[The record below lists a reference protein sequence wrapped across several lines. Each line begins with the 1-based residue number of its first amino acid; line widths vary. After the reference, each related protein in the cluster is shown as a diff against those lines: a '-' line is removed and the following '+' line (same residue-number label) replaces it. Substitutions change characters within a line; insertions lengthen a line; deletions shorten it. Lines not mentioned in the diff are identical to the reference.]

1 MKKNLFSRGIYISV
15 LIIYLLL
22 DAVLLAQIQSA
33 QSGNWSSSTTWV
45 GGIIP
50 NGNDAVIINAN
61 HQVTLDNSAFAT
73 RNANTTVNLNGT
85 LTASVT
91 CVNNASMLVNGS
103 FKLISGGWA
112 TGNNFVYGTSSNLI
126 FDLGSGFYEVY
137 NTDVFWPIT
146 NGPKNVYQATI
157 PSSALP
163 AGLRLNNMTRTV
175 EGIMSVDAGIHLSN
189 ASLILNGTV
198 QINTNGYF
206 NDAPIYG
213 NNSTL
218 IYNTGLSY
226 NNGNEWNAGGNNTA
240 TAGLGIPHNVTIQNG
255 TQLNMF
261 AARGI
266 AGNLVIKDANSK
278 LNLGNNIGDDLF
290 LKGNLNIQIANGLN
304 ANNRAVVF
312 INNALQTIQ
321 SVSNPL
327 TLSYVSLESP
337 SGNTN
342 VQLQTDLNITAPNG
356 GNAISFLNSTDV
368 LDINSRTLTIGTT
381 GVGNTI
387 AGTGKFKGSNTSK
400 LTLLGNGSIGIMSFL
415 TGFQTLGNLTIN
427 RQAGQTAVTLGSSVV
442 ILNNLTL
449 TNGNVELK
457 HNYLTLGATTTLTGG
472 SANSFVISEK
482 SNGGGRLRKY
492 VNAKITY
499 FFPVGD
505 NPNSNAGS
513 EYTPLEITLHSGI
526 LNSSAFIEVATENAK
541 HTTNDSPVDYLLR
554 YWVLNSQNT
563 VNLRY
568 SVNAYYTNADIYGTE
583 DNSVAGQWNGT
594 QWLEHIHIGSNILK
608 LEGLTDFP
616 LINEITA
623 GNPLKG
629 REINVRGNGLN
640 ISSGDTT
647 PDNYD
652 NTFFGTTLVDGGTID
667 KTFVIENVGNLPLS
681 INGVTITGT
690 NASDFSIITNPAN
703 NILEQTSSNLII
715 RFNPSAIGLR
725 NATVSIQNND
735 TNENPYT
742 FAIRGGG
749 STAIPCSSDVI
760 IVQQDFEDIP
770 NEPLYNYT
778 TYVYTGS
785 VVVSGGYAFANGAL
799 KNKYLGQ
806 ESLQIFNTD
815 AEINF
820 NSINTSFYSN
830 VELSFNL
837 ASLGGNSGIGTNSGD
852 VITVSV
858 SANGGA
864 YSDEIIIIGNVNSN
878 WSFADGLGAA
888 SKIYSGTNTPV
899 TFQTPTGNQTT
910 NALKTIVLSQLPAI
924 NDLRIKFRLK
934 SGSESRIWSVDNVM
948 LKGTAPAKVW
958 NGTAWSGLNT
968 FAPNAYEKVLLA
980 ENYNTNLHGSFV
992 TCECEVATGKSLL
1005 ITANQYV
1012 EIHNRLINYGT
1023 VTVENDG
1030 NLIQRNDTS
1039 VNVGNIK
1046 VKRNANLKRLDYNYW
1061 GSSVAGQNLKAFSPG
1076 TLSSRF
1082 YTYNEADD
1090 FFYVISPT
1098 ANNFIP
1104 GKGYAIRAP
1113 NDFSTTNTV
1122 FNGEFFGAPNN
1133 GVIAVNVAKSTNG
1146 YNLVANPYASNINFA
1161 NFFTVNSSVI
1171 NNIAYFWTNVN
1182 PNPEMQGANYP
1193 NGGFLNNYAIYNG
1206 SGGVPATG
1214 PAQNGTVIP
1223 NQYIKVG
1230 QGFIIQA
1237 KNNGTVT
1244 FNNSMRTN
1252 NTTARFFNKMAKNAN
1267 EETNNRF
1274 WLQLTTPLNVANKI
1288 LIAYKKEATN
1298 DFEIDYDAPHL
1309 IIGADSF
1316 YSILGEH
1323 KLAIQGR
1330 KYPLM
1335 MNEVIPIGASF
1346 YAPGNY
1352 TISLAE
1358 KEGVFANGQAIFI
1371 KDKISN
1377 TLVNLQTEDYTF
1389 AVQTAGE
1396 NTDRF
1401 ELVFIDKAQNNS
1413 GNNDAALQEIRVIDQ
1428 ADHYLVISKNE
1439 KILELYLSNALGNF
1453 IKKYTP
1459 KNKSILIP
1467 KSELPLPGVYF
1478 IKGKTETRWFEEKII
1493 K

>member
-15 LIIYLLL
+15 ILVYLLL
-22 DAVLLAQIQSA
+22 DAVLNAQIQSA
-33 QSGNWSSSTTWV
+33 QSGNWSSSSTWI
-45 GGIIP
+45 GGVIP
-50 NGNDAVIINAN
+50 NGNDAVIINTN
-61 HQVTLDNSAFAT
+61 HQVTLDNTAFAT
-73 RNANTTVNLNGT
+73 RNANTTINLNGT
-85 LTASVT
+85 LAASVT

-112 TGNNFVYGTSSNLI
+112 TGNNFVYGMSSNLI
-126 FDLGSGFYEVY
+126 FDLGSGFYEVN
-137 NTDVFWPIT
+137 NTDVFWPVT
-146 NGPKNVYQATI
+146 NGPRNVYQATI
-157 PSSALP
+157 PPTALP
-163 AGLRLNNMTRTV
+163 AGLRLNNMNRTV
-175 EGIMSVDAGIHLSN
+175 EGLMSVDAGIHLSN

-240 TAGLGIPHNVTIQNG
+240 TAGLGIPQNVTIQNG
-255 TQLNMF
+255 TQLNIF
-261 AARGI
+261 AARGL
-266 AGNLVIKDANSK
+266 AGNLLIKDANSK

-290 LKGNLNIQIANGLN
+290 LKGNLNIQISNGLN

-312 INNALQTIQ
+312 VNNGLQSIQ
-321 SVSNPL
+321 SSQKPL
-327 TLSYVSLESP
+327 VLPYIRLASLSGSTTLQMLC
-337 SGNTN
+337 
-342 VQLQTDLNITAPNG
+342 DLHISAPNA
-356 GNAISFLNSTDV
+356 GNAIVFQNASDV
-368 LDINSRTLTIGTT
+368 IEINGRTLTIGTSGIENT
-381 GVGNTI
+381 LMGVGKI
-387 AGTGKFKGSNTSK
+387 KGSTASN
-400 LTLLGNGSIGIMSFL
+400 LTLLGKGSIGIIY
-415 TGFQTLGNLTIN
+415 FQINYQHLGNFTIN
-427 RQAGQTAVTLGSSVV
+427 REAGKIAATLGTPVTV
-442 ILNNLTL
+442 NNTLNL
-449 TNGNVELK
+449 TNGTLELK
-457 HNYLTLGATTTLTGG
+457 HNNINIANAATIVGG

-492 VNAKITY
+492 VNAKTTY

-505 NPNSNAGS
+505 NPNSNVGS

-526 LNSSAFIEVATENAK
+526 LNTGAFIEVATENAK
-541 HTTNDSPVDYLLR
+541 HTTNDSPIDYLLR

-583 DNSVAGQWNGT
+583 TNSVAGQWNGV
-594 QWLEHIHIGSNILK
+594 QWLEHIHISSNILK

-640 ISSGDTT
+640 ISSGDIT
-647 PDNYD
+647 PDAYD
-652 NTFFGTTLVDGGTID
+652 NTFFGTTVVDGGTID

-681 INGVTITGT
+681 INGVTITGA
-690 NASDFSIITNPAN
+690 NASDFTIVTNPAN

-715 RFNPSAIGLR
+715 RFNPSANGLR
-725 NATVSIQNND
+725 NATVNIQNND
-735 TNENPYT
+735 TNESPYT

-749 STAIPCSSDVI
+749 STSVPCSSDVI

-770 NEPLYNYT
+770 NEPLYDYT
-778 TYVYTGS
+778 TNVYTGS
-785 VVVSGGYAFANGAL
+785 VVVSGGYAFANGTL

-806 ESLQIFNTD
+806 ESLQVFNTD

-837 ASLGGNSGIGTNSGD
+837 ASLGGNSGMGTNNAD

-858 SANGGA
+858 SANGGS

-878 WSFADGLGAA
+878 WSFADGLGSV
-888 SKIYSGTNTPV
+888 SKIYSGTNAPL
-899 TFQTPTGNQTT
+899 TFQTPTGSQTA
-910 NALKTIVLSQLPAI
+910 NALKTIVLSQLPAV
-924 NDLRIKFRLK
+924 NDLKIKFRLK

-958 NGTAWSGLNT
+958 NGSAWAGLGT
-968 FAPNAYEKVLLA
+968 SAPDAYEKVLLA
-980 ENYNTNLHGSFV
+980 ESYNTDLHGNFV
-992 TCECEVATGKSLL
+992 TCECEIASGKSL
-1005 ITANQYV
+1005 IVTANHYV

-1076 TLSSRF
+1076 TLSTRF

-1098 ANNFIP
+1098 ANDFIP

-1113 NDFSTTNTV
+1113 NDYTITNAV
-1122 FNGEFFGAPNN
+1122 FNGEFFGVPNN
-1133 GVIAVNVAKSTNG
+1133 GVISVNVAKTSNG

-1161 NFFTVNSSVI
+1161 NFFSANSSVI

-1182 PNPEMQGANYP
+1182 PNPEMQGSNYP
-1193 NGGFLNNYAIYNG
+1193 SGGFLNNYAIYNG

-1214 PAQNGTVIP
+1214 PAQNGSVTP

-1237 KNNGTVT
+1237 KNNGTVV

-1252 NTTARFFNKMAKNAN
+1252 NTTAKFFNKMAKNAK
-1267 EETNNRF
+1267 EETNDRF
-1274 WLQLTTPLNVANKI
+1274 WLQLTTPLQVANKI

-1330 KYPLM
+1330 KYPLT
-1335 MNEVIPIGASF
+1335 MNEVIPLGASF

-1358 KEGVFANGQAIFI
+1358 KEGIFANGQAIFI
-1371 KDKISN
+1371 KDKTNNS
-1377 TLVNLQTEDYTF
+1377 LVNLQTEDYTF

-1396 NTDRF
+1396 IEDRF
-1401 ELVFIDKAQNNS
+1401 ELVFMDKAQNL
-1413 GNNDAALQEIRVIDQ
+1413 GNNITALQEIRVIDQ

-1453 IKKYTP
+1453 NKKYTP

>member
-85 LTASVT
+85 LAASVT

-157 PSSALP
+157 PPTALP

-189 ASLILNGTV
+189 ASLILNGTI

-261 AARGI
+261 AARGL

-327 TLSYVSLESP
+327 TLPYVSLASP

-427 RQAGQTAVTLGSSVV
+427 RQAGQTAVTLGSSLV

-690 NASDFSIITNPAN
+690 NASDFSIVTNPAN

-1358 KEGVFANGQAIFI
+1358 KEGIFANGQDIFI

-1453 IKKYTP
+1453 NKKYTP

>member
-15 LIIYLLL
+15 ILVYLLL
-22 DAVLLAQIQSA
+22 DGVVNAQIQSA
-33 QSGNWSSSTTWV
+33 QSGNWSSSSTWV
-45 GGIIP
+45 GGVVP
-50 NGNDAVIINAN
+50 NANDAVIINAN
-61 HQVTLDNSAFAT
+61 HQVTLENTAFAT

-85 LTASVT
+85 LVASVT

-103 FKLISGGWA
+103 FKLIPGGWA

-126 FDLGSGFYEVY
+126 FDLGAGFYEVN
-137 NTDVFWPIT
+137 NTDVFWPVT

-157 PSSALP
+157 PPTALP

-175 EGIMSVDAGIHLSN
+175 EGLMSVDAGIHLSN

-226 NNGNEWNAGGNNTA
+226 NNGNEWNAGGNNTT
-240 TAGLGIPHNVTIQNG
+240 TAGLGIPQNVTIQNG

-261 AARGI
+261 AARGL

-327 TLSYVSLESP
+327 TLPYVSLASP

-381 GVGNTI
+381 GVNNTI

-583 DNSVAGQWNGT
+583 TNSVAGQWNGV

-681 INGVTITGT
+681 INSVTITGA
-690 NASDFSIITNPAN
+690 NASDFSIVTNPAK

-725 NATVSIQNND
+725 NAILNIQNND

-742 FAIRGGG
+742 FAIQGGG

-770 NEPLYNYT
+770 NEPLYDYT
-778 TYVYTGS
+778 TNVFAGS

-837 ASLGGNSGIGTNSGD
+837 ASLGGNAGIGTNSGD

-858 SANGGA
+858 STNGGA

-878 WSFADGLGAA
+878 WSFVDGLGAA
-888 SKIYSGTNTPV
+888 SKIYSGTNTPI

-910 NALKTIVLSQLPAI
+910 NALKTIVLSQLPAV
-924 NDLRIKFRLK
+924 NDLKIRFRLK

-948 LKGTAPAKVW
+948 LKGTTPAKVW
-958 NGTAWSGLNT
+958 NGSAWSGLGT
-968 FAPNAYEKVLLA
+968 SAPDAYEKVLLA
-980 ENYNTNLHGSFV
+980 ESYNTDLHGNFV
-992 TCECEVATGKSLL
+992 TCECEITSGKSLL
-1005 ITANQYV
+1005 VTANHYV

-1030 NLIQRNDTS
+1030 NLIQRNDAS
-1039 VNVGNIK
+1039 VNVGSIK

-1076 TLSSRF
+1076 TLSTRF

-1098 ANNFIP
+1098 SNDFIP

-1113 NDFSTTNTV
+1113 NDYTITNAV
-1122 FNGEFFGAPNN
+1122 FNGEFFGVPNN
-1133 GVIAVNVAKSTNG
+1133 GVIAVNVAKTSNG

-1161 NFFTVNSSVI
+1161 NFFSANSSVI
-1171 NNIAYFWTNVN
+1171 NNIAYYWTNVN

-1193 NGGFLNNYAIYNG
+1193 NGGFLNNYAIYNA

-1214 PAQNGTVIP
+1214 PAQNGSVTP

-1237 KNNGTVT
+1237 KNNGTVV

-1252 NTTARFFNKMAKNAN
+1252 NTTAKFFNKMAKNAK
-1267 EETNNRF
+1267 EDTNDRF
-1274 WLQLTTPLNVANKI
+1274 WLQLTTPLQVANKI

-1330 KYPLM
+1330 KYPLT
-1335 MNEVIPIGASF
+1335 MNEVIPLGASF

-1358 KEGVFANGQAIFI
+1358 KEGIFANGQAIFI
-1371 KDKISN
+1371 KDKTNNS
-1377 TLVNLQTEDYTF
+1377 LVNLQTEDYTF

-1396 NTDRF
+1396 IEDRF
-1401 ELVFIDKAQNNS
+1401 ELVFMDKVQNL
-1413 GNNDAALQEIRVIDQ
+1413 GNNNTALQEIRVIDQ
-1428 ADHYLVISKNE
+1428 ASHYLVISKNE

-1453 IKKYTP
+1453 NKKYTP

-1478 IKGKTETRWFEEKII
+1478 IKGKTETIWFEEKII

>member
-15 LIIYLLL
+15 ILVYLLL
-22 DAVLLAQIQSA
+22 DAVLNAQIQSA
-33 QSGNWSSSTTWV
+33 QSGNWSSSSTWI
-45 GGIIP
+45 GGVIP
-50 NGNDAVIINAN
+50 NENDAVIINAN
-61 HQVTLDNSAFAT
+61 HQVILDNTAFAT
-73 RNANTTVNLNGT
+73 RNADTTINLNGT
-85 LTASVT
+85 LVASVT

-126 FDLGSGFYEVY
+126 FDLGSGFYEVN
-137 NTDVFWPIT
+137 NTDVFWPVT
-146 NGPKNVYQATI
+146 NGPRNVYQATI
-157 PSSALP
+157 PPIALP

-175 EGIMSVDAGIHLSN
+175 EGLMSVDAGIHLSN

-226 NNGNEWNAGGNNTA
+226 NNGNEWNAGGNSTIV
-240 TAGLGIPHNVTIQNG
+240 AGLGIPQNVTIQNG

-261 AARGI
+261 AARGL
-266 AGNLVIKDANSK
+266 AGNLLIKDANSK

-290 LKGNLNIQIANGLN
+290 LKGNLNIQISNGLN

-312 INNALQTIQ
+312 VNNGLQTIQ
-321 SVSNPL
+321 SSQKPL
-327 TLSYVSLESP
+327 VLPYIRLASLSGSTTLQMLC
-337 SGNTN
+337 
-342 VQLQTDLNITAPNG
+342 DLHISAPNA
-356 GNAISFLNSTDV
+356 GNAIVFQNASDV
-368 LDINSRTLTIGTT
+368 IEINGRTLTIGTSGIENT
-381 GVGNTI
+381 LMGVGKI
-387 AGTGKFKGSNTSK
+387 KGSTASN
-400 LTLLGNGSIGIMSFL
+400 LTLLGKGSIGIIY
-415 TGFQTLGNLTIN
+415 FQINYQHLGNFTIN
-427 RQAGQTAVTLGSSVV
+427 REAGKIAATLGTPVTV
-442 ILNNLTL
+442 NNTLNL
-449 TNGNVELK
+449 TNGTLELK
-457 HNYLTLGATTTLTGG
+457 HNNINIANAATIVGG

-482 SNGGGRLRKY
+482 SNGAGRLRKY

-505 NPNSNAGS
+505 NPNSNVGS

-526 LNSSAFIEVATENAK
+526 LNTGAFIEVATENAK
-541 HTTNDSPVDYLLR
+541 HTTNDSPIDYLLR

-583 DNSVAGQWNGT
+583 TNSVAGQWNGV

-640 ISSGDTT
+640 ISSGDIT

-652 NTFFGTTLVDGGTID
+652 NTFFGTTVVDGGTID

-681 INGVTITGT
+681 INGVTITGA
-690 NASDFSIITNPAN
+690 NASDFTIVTNPAN

-715 RFNPSAIGLR
+715 RFNPSANGLR
-725 NATVSIQNND
+725 NATVNIQNND
-735 TNENPYT
+735 TNESPYT

-749 STAIPCSSDVI
+749 STSVPCSSDVI

-778 TYVYTGS
+778 TNVYTGS
-785 VVVSGGYAFANGAL
+785 VVVSGGYAFANGTL

-864 YSDEIIIIGNVNSN
+864 YSDEIIIIGNLNSN
-878 WSFADGLGAA
+878 WSFVDGLGSA

-899 TFQTPTGNQTT
+899 TFQTPTGSQTT
-910 NALKTIVLSQLPAI
+910 NALKTIVLSQLPAV
-924 NDLRIKFRLK
+924 NDLKIKFRLK
-934 SGSESRIWSVDNVM
+934 SGSESRIWSVDNIL

-958 NGTAWSGLNT
+958 NGSAWSGLGT
-968 FAPNAYEKVLLA
+968 SAPDAYEKVLLA
-980 ENYNTNLHGSFV
+980 ESYNTDLHGNFV
-992 TCECEVATGKSLL
+992 TCECEITSGKSLL
-1005 ITANQYV
+1005 VTANHYV

-1076 TLSSRF
+1076 TLSTRF

-1098 ANNFIP
+1098 SNDFIP

-1113 NDFSTTNTV
+1113 NDYAITNTV
-1122 FNGEFFGAPNN
+1122 FNGEFFGVPNN
-1133 GVIAVNVAKSTNG
+1133 GVISVNVTKSANG
-1146 YNLVANPYASNINFA
+1146 YNLVSNPYASNINFA
-1161 NFFTVNSSVI
+1161 NFYAANSSII
-1171 NNIAYFWTNVN
+1171 NNIAYYWTNVN

-1193 NGGFLNNYAIYNG
+1193 NGGFLNNYAIYNA

-1214 PAQNGTVIP
+1214 PAQNGSVTP

-1237 KNNGTVT
+1237 KNNGTVV

-1252 NTTARFFNKMAKNAN
+1252 NTTAKFFNKMAKNAK
-1267 EETNNRF
+1267 EDTNDRF
-1274 WLQLTTPLNVANKI
+1274 WLQLTTPLQVANKI

-1330 KYPLM
+1330 KYPLTV
-1335 MNEVIPIGASF
+1335 NEVIPLGASF

-1358 KEGVFANGQAIFI
+1358 KEGIFANGQAILI
-1371 KDKISN
+1371 KDKTNNS
-1377 TLVNLQTEDYTF
+1377 LVNLQTEDYTF

-1396 NTDRF
+1396 IEDRF
-1401 ELVFIDKAQNNS
+1401 ELLFMDKAQNS
-1413 GNNDAALQEIRVIDQ
+1413 GNTDTALQEVRVIDQ

-1453 IKKYTP
+1453 NKKYTP

-1478 IKGKTETRWFEEKII
+1478 IKGKTETLWFEEKII

>member
-1 MKKNLFSRGIYISV
+1 MKKKLFSRGIYISV
-15 LIIYLLL
+15 ILVYLLL
-22 DAVLLAQIQSA
+22 DAVLNAQIQSA
-33 QSGNWSSSTTWV
+33 QSGNWSSSSTWI
-45 GGIIP
+45 GGVIP
-50 NGNDAVIINAN
+50 NGNDAVIINTN
-61 HQVTLDNSAFAT
+61 HQVTLDNTAFAT
-73 RNANTTVNLNGT
+73 RNADTTINLNGT
-85 LTASVT
+85 LVASVT

-126 FDLGSGFYEVY
+126 FDLGSGFYEVN
-137 NTDVFWPIT
+137 NTDVFWPVT
-146 NGPKNVYQATI
+146 NGPRNVYQATI
-157 PSSALP
+157 PPFALP

-175 EGIMSVDAGIHLSN
+175 EGLMSVDAGIHLSN

-240 TAGLGIPHNVTIQNG
+240 TAGLGIPQNVTIQNG

-261 AARGI
+261 AARGL
-266 AGNLVIKDANSK
+266 AGNLLIKDANSK

-290 LKGNLNIQIANGLN
+290 LKGNLNIQISNGLN

-312 INNALQTIQ
+312 VNNGLQTIQ
-321 SVSNPL
+321 SSQKPL
-327 TLSYVSLESP
+327 VLPYIRLASLSGSTTLQMLC
-337 SGNTN
+337 
-342 VQLQTDLNITAPNG
+342 DLHISAPNA
-356 GNAISFLNSTDV
+356 GNAIVFQNASDV
-368 LDINSRTLTIGTT
+368 IEINGRTLTIGTSGIENT
-381 GVGNTI
+381 LMGVGKI
-387 AGTGKFKGSNTSK
+387 KGSTASN
-400 LTLLGNGSIGIMSFL
+400 LTLLGKGSIGIIY
-415 TGFQTLGNLTIN
+415 FQINYQHLGNFTIN
-427 RQAGQTAVTLGSSVV
+427 REAGKIAATLGTPVTV
-442 ILNNLTL
+442 NNTLNL
-449 TNGNVELK
+449 TNGTLELK
-457 HNYLTLGATTTLTGG
+457 HNNINIANAATIVGG

-482 SNGGGRLRKY
+482 SNGAGRLRKY

-568 SVNAYYTNADIYGTE
+568 SVNAYYTNADIFGTE
-583 DNSVAGQWNGT
+583 VNSVAGQWNGT

-640 ISSGDTT
+640 ISSGDIT

-652 NTFFGTTLVDGGTID
+652 NTFFGTTVVDGGTID

-681 INGVTITGT
+681 INGVTITGA
-690 NASDFSIITNPAN
+690 NASDFTIVTNPAN

-725 NATVSIQNND
+725 NATVNIQNND

-742 FAIRGGG
+742 FAIQGGG

-770 NEPLYNYT
+770 NEPLFDYT
-778 TYVYTGS
+778 TNVFAGS
-785 VVVSGGYAFANGAL
+785 VVVSGGFAFANEAL

-837 ASLGGNSGIGTNSGD
+837 ASLGGNFGVGTNSGD
-852 VITVSV
+852 VIIVSV

-864 YSDEIIIIGNVNSN
+864 YSDEIIIRGNVNSN

-888 SKIYSGTNTPV
+888 SKIYSGTNAPV
-899 TFQTPTGNQTT
+899 TFQTPTGSQTT
-910 NALKTIVLSQLPAI
+910 NALKTIVLSQLPAV
-924 NDLRIKFRLK
+924 NDLKLKFRLI
-934 SGSESRIWSVDNVM
+934 SGSESRIWSVDNIL

-958 NGTAWSGLNT
+958 NGSAWSGLGT
-968 FAPNAYEKVLLA
+968 SAPDAYEKVLLA
-980 ENYNTNLHGSFV
+980 ESYNTDLHGNFV
-992 TCECEVATGKSLL
+992 TCECEITSGKSLL
-1005 ITANQYV
+1005 VTANHYV

-1030 NLIQRNDTS
+1030 NLIQRNDAS

-1076 TLSSRF
+1076 TLSTRF

-1098 ANNFIP
+1098 SNDFIP

-1113 NDFSTTNTV
+1113 NDYALTNTV
-1122 FNGEFFGAPNN
+1122 FNGEFFGVPNN
-1133 GVIAVNVAKSTNG
+1133 GVIAVNVTKSANG
-1146 YNLVANPYASNINFA
+1146 YNLVSNPYASNINFA
-1161 NFFTVNSSVI
+1161 NFYAANSSII
-1171 NNIAYFWTNVN
+1171 NNIAYYWTNVN

-1193 NGGFLNNYAIYNG
+1193 NGGFLNNYAIYNA

-1214 PAQNGTVIP
+1214 PAQNGSVTP

-1237 KNNGTVT
+1237 KNNGTVV

-1252 NTTARFFNKMAKNAN
+1252 NTTAKFFNKMAKNAK
-1267 EETNNRF
+1267 EETNDRF
-1274 WLQLTTPLNVANKI
+1274 WLQLTTPLQVANKI

-1330 KYPLM
+1330 KYPLT
-1335 MNEVIPIGASF
+1335 MNEVIPLGASF

-1358 KEGVFANGQAIFI
+1358 KEGIFAKGQAIFI
-1371 KDKISN
+1371 KDKANNSF
-1377 TLVNLQTEDYTF
+1377 VNLQTEDYTF
-1389 AVQTAGE
+1389 TVQTSGE
-1396 NTDRF
+1396 IEDRF
-1401 ELVFIDKAQNNS
+1401 ELVFMDKAQNS
-1413 GNNDAALQEIRVIDQ
+1413 GSTDTALQEVRVIDQ

-1453 IKKYTP
+1453 NKKYTP

-1478 IKGKTETRWFEEKII
+1478 IKGKTETLWFEEKII

>member
-1 MKKNLFSRGIYISV
+1 MKKKLFSRGIYISV
-15 LIIYLLL
+15 ILVYLLL
-22 DAVLLAQIQSA
+22 DAVLNAQIQSA
-33 QSGNWSSSTTWV
+33 QSGNWSSSSTWI
-45 GGIIP
+45 GGVIP
-50 NGNDAVIINAN
+50 NGNDAVIINTN
-61 HQVTLDNSAFAT
+61 HQVTLDNTAFAT
-73 RNANTTVNLNGT
+73 RNADTTINLNGT
-85 LTASVT
+85 LVASVT

-126 FDLGSGFYEVY
+126 FDLGSGFYEVN
-137 NTDVFWPIT
+137 NTDVFWPVT
-146 NGPKNVYQATI
+146 NGPRNVYQATI
-157 PSSALP
+157 PPIALP

-175 EGIMSVDAGIHLSN
+175 EGLMSVDAGIHLSN

-226 NNGNEWNAGGNNTA
+226 NNGNEWNAGGNSTIV
-240 TAGLGIPHNVTIQNG
+240 AGLGIPQNVTIQNG

-261 AARGI
+261 AARGL
-266 AGNLVIKDANSK
+266 AGNLLIKDANSK

-290 LKGNLNIQIANGLN
+290 LKGNLNIQISNGLN

-312 INNALQTIQ
+312 VNNGLQTIQ
-321 SVSNPL
+321 SSQKPL
-327 TLSYVSLESP
+327 VLPYIRLASLSGSTTLQMLC
-337 SGNTN
+337 
-342 VQLQTDLNITAPNG
+342 DLHISAPNA
-356 GNAISFLNSTDV
+356 GNAIVFQNASDV
-368 LDINSRTLTIGTT
+368 IEINGRTLTIGTSGIENT
-381 GVGNTI
+381 LMGVGKI
-387 AGTGKFKGSNTSK
+387 KGSTASN
-400 LTLLGNGSIGIMSFL
+400 LTLLGKGSIGIIY
-415 TGFQTLGNLTIN
+415 FQINYQHLGNFTIN
-427 RQAGQTAVTLGSSVV
+427 REAGKIAATLGTPVTV
-442 ILNNLTL
+442 NNTLNL
-449 TNGNVELK
+449 TNGTLELK
-457 HNYLTLGATTTLTGG
+457 HNNINIANAATIVGG

-482 SNGGGRLRKY
+482 SNGAGRLRKY

-505 NPNSNAGS
+505 NPNSNVGS

-526 LNSSAFIEVATENAK
+526 LNTGAFIEVATENAK
-541 HTTNDSPVDYLLR
+541 HTTNDSPIDYLLR

-583 DNSVAGQWNGT
+583 TNSVAGQWNGV

-640 ISSGDTT
+640 ISSGDIT

-652 NTFFGTTLVDGGTID
+652 NTFFGTTVVDGGTID

-681 INGVTITGT
+681 INGVTITGA
-690 NASDFSIITNPAN
+690 NASDFTIVTNPAN
-703 NILEQTSSNLII
+703 NILEQTFSNLII
-715 RFNPSAIGLR
+715 RFNPSANGLR
-725 NATVSIQNND
+725 NATVNIQNND
-735 TNENPYT
+735 TNESPYT

-749 STAIPCSSDVI
+749 STSVPCSSDVI

-770 NEPLYNYT
+770 NEPLYDYT
-778 TYVYTGS
+778 TNVYTGS
-785 VVVSGGYAFANGAL
+785 VVVSGGYAFANGTL

-864 YSDEIIIIGNVNSN
+864 YSDEIIIIGNLNSN
-878 WSFADGLGAA
+878 WSFVDGLGSA

-899 TFQTPTGNQTT
+899 TFQTPTGSQTT
-910 NALKTIVLSQLPAI
+910 NALKTIVLSQLPAV
-924 NDLRIKFRLK
+924 NDLKIKFRLK
-934 SGSESRIWSVDNVM
+934 SGSESRIWSVDNIL

-958 NGTAWSGLNT
+958 NGSAWSGLGT
-968 FAPNAYEKVLLA
+968 SAPDAYEKVLLA
-980 ENYNTNLHGSFV
+980 ESYNTDLHGNFV
-992 TCECEVATGKSLL
+992 TCECEITSGKSLL
-1005 ITANQYV
+1005 VTANHYV

-1076 TLSSRF
+1076 TLSTRF

-1098 ANNFIP
+1098 SNDFIP

-1113 NDFSTTNTV
+1113 NDYAITNTV
-1122 FNGEFFGAPNN
+1122 FNGEFFGVPNN
-1133 GVIAVNVAKSTNG
+1133 GVISVNVTKSANG
-1146 YNLVANPYASNINFA
+1146 YNLVSNPYASNINFA
-1161 NFFTVNSSVI
+1161 NFYAANSSII
-1171 NNIAYFWTNVN
+1171 NNIAYYWTNVN

-1193 NGGFLNNYAIYNG
+1193 NGGFLNNYAIYNA

-1214 PAQNGTVIP
+1214 PAQNGSVTP

-1237 KNNGTVT
+1237 KNNGTVV

-1252 NTTARFFNKMAKNAN
+1252 NTTAKFFNKMAKNAK
-1267 EETNNRF
+1267 EETNDRF
-1274 WLQLTTPLNVANKI
+1274 WLQLTTPLQVANKI

-1330 KYPLM
+1330 KYPLT
-1335 MNEVIPIGASF
+1335 MNEVIPLGASF

-1358 KEGVFANGQAIFI
+1358 KEGIFANGQAILI
-1371 KDKISN
+1371 KDKTNNS
-1377 TLVNLQTEDYTF
+1377 LVNLQTEDYTF

-1396 NTDRF
+1396 IEDRF
-1401 ELVFIDKAQNNS
+1401 ELVFMDKAQNSANT
-1413 GNNDAALQEIRVIDQ
+1413 DTALQEVRVIDQ

-1453 IKKYTP
+1453 NKKYTP

-1478 IKGKTETRWFEEKII
+1478 IKGKTETLWFEEKII

>member
-15 LIIYLLL
+15 ILVYLLL
-22 DAVLLAQIQSA
+22 DAVLNAQIQSA
-33 QSGNWSSSTTWV
+33 QSGNWSSSSTWI
-45 GGIIP
+45 GGVIP
-50 NGNDAVIINAN
+50 NGNDAVIINTN
-61 HQVTLDNSAFAT
+61 HQVTLDNTAFAT
-73 RNANTTVNLNGT
+73 RNADTTINLNGT
-85 LTASVT
+85 LVASVT

-126 FDLGSGFYEVY
+126 FDLGSGFYEVN
-137 NTDVFWPIT
+137 NTDVFWPVT
-146 NGPKNVYQATI
+146 NGPRNVYQATI
-157 PSSALP
+157 PPIALP

-175 EGIMSVDAGIHLSN
+175 EGLMSVDAGIHLSN

-226 NNGNEWNAGGNNTA
+226 NNGNEWNAGGNSTIV
-240 TAGLGIPHNVTIQNG
+240 AGLGIPQNVTIQNG

-261 AARGI
+261 AARGL
-266 AGNLVIKDANSK
+266 AGNLLIKDANSK

-290 LKGNLNIQIANGLN
+290 LKGNLNIQISNGLN

-312 INNALQTIQ
+312 VNNGLQTIQ
-321 SVSNPL
+321 SSQKPL
-327 TLSYVSLESP
+327 VLPYIRLASLSGSTTLQMLC
-337 SGNTN
+337 
-342 VQLQTDLNITAPNG
+342 DLHISAPNA
-356 GNAISFLNSTDV
+356 GNAIVFQNASDV
-368 LDINSRTLTIGTT
+368 IEINGRTLTIGTSGIENT
-381 GVGNTI
+381 LMGVGKI
-387 AGTGKFKGSNTSK
+387 KGSTASN
-400 LTLLGNGSIGIMSFL
+400 LTLLGKGSIGIIY
-415 TGFQTLGNLTIN
+415 FQINYQHLGNFTIN
-427 RQAGQTAVTLGSSVV
+427 REAGKIAATLGTPVTV
-442 ILNNLTL
+442 NNTLNL
-449 TNGNVELK
+449 TNGTLELK
-457 HNYLTLGATTTLTGG
+457 HNNINIANAATIVGG

-482 SNGGGRLRKY
+482 SNGAGRLRKY

-505 NPNSNAGS
+505 NPNSNVGS

-526 LNSSAFIEVATENAK
+526 LNTGAFIEVATENAK
-541 HTTNDSPVDYLLR
+541 HTTNDSPIDYLLR

-583 DNSVAGQWNGT
+583 TNSVAGQWNGV

-640 ISSGDTT
+640 ISSGDIT

-652 NTFFGTTLVDGGTID
+652 NTFFGTTVVDGGTID

-681 INGVTITGT
+681 INGVTITGA
-690 NASDFSIITNPAN
+690 NASDFTIVTNPAN
-703 NILEQTSSNLII
+703 NILEQTFSNLII
-715 RFNPSAIGLR
+715 RFNPSANGLR
-725 NATVSIQNND
+725 NATVNIQNND
-735 TNENPYT
+735 TNESPYT

-749 STAIPCSSDVI
+749 STSVPCSSDVI

-770 NEPLYNYT
+770 NEPLYDYT
-778 TYVYTGS
+778 TNVYTGS
-785 VVVSGGYAFANGAL
+785 VVVSGGYAFANGTL

-864 YSDEIIIIGNVNSN
+864 YSDEIIIIGNLNSN
-878 WSFADGLGAA
+878 WSFVDGLGSA

-899 TFQTPTGNQTT
+899 TFQTPTGSQTT
-910 NALKTIVLSQLPAI
+910 NALKTIVLSQLPAV
-924 NDLRIKFRLK
+924 NDLKIKFRLK

-948 LKGTAPAKVW
+948 LKGTAPAKIW
-958 NGTAWSGLNT
+958 NGSAWSGLNT
-968 FAPNAYEKVLLA
+968 SAPDAYEKVLLA
-980 ENYNTNLHGSFV
+980 ESYNTDLHGNFV
-992 TCECEVATGKSLL
+992 TCECEITTGKSLL
-1005 ITANQYV
+1005 VTANHYV

-1113 NDFSTTNTV
+1113 NDFATTNTV

-1133 GVIAVNVAKSTNG
+1133 GVISVNVTKSANG
-1146 YNLVANPYASNINFA
+1146 YNLVSNPYASNINFA
-1161 NFFTVNSSVI
+1161 NFYAANSSII
-1171 NNIAYFWTNVN
+1171 NNIAYYWTNVN

-1193 NGGFLNNYAIYNG
+1193 NGGFLNNYAIYNA

-1214 PAQNGTVIP
+1214 PAQNGTVTP

-1237 KNNGTVT
+1237 KNNGTVV

-1252 NTTARFFNKMAKNAN
+1252 NTTAKFFNKMSKNAK
-1267 EETNNRF
+1267 EETNDRF
-1274 WLQLTTPLNVANKI
+1274 WLQLTTPLQVANKI

-1330 KYPLM
+1330 KYPLTM
-1335 MNEVIPIGASF
+1335 SEVIPLGASF

-1358 KEGVFANGQAIFI
+1358 KEGIFANGQAIFI
-1371 KDKISN
+1371 KDKTNNS
-1377 TLVNLQTEDYTF
+1377 LVNLQTEEYTF

-1396 NTDRF
+1396 IEDRF
-1401 ELVFIDKAQNNS
+1401 ELVFMDKAQNS
-1413 GNNDAALQEIRVIDQ
+1413 GNTDTALQEVRVIDQ

-1439 KILELYLSNALGNF
+1439 KILELYLSNTLGNF
-1453 IKKYTP
+1453 NKKYTP

-1478 IKGKTETRWFEEKII
+1478 IKGKTETLWFEEKII